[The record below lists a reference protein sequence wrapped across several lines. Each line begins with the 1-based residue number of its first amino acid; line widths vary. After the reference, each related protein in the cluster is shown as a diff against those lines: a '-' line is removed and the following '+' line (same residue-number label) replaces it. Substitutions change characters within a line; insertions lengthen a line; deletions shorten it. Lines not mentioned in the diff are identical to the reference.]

1 MEHKI
6 ITKIDNFIKKENI
19 PNLLFHGSNHELKY
33 SAYTHFLNKIYKN
46 NENIKKYV
54 LYINCVSIKGIKTIK
69 ENIKLFSMQ
78 IINKKSNIFF
88 KTIILEHGEYLT
100 YDSQYSLRRTIE
112 QFSHNTRFILLC
124 ENQNY
129 LLNPI
134 LSRFVHIYIP
144 SKINCTPYHCDNS
157 KYTKLCKHMKT
168 YKKMIDNDVELYEY
182 CNLAHKIYDDNIFAY
197 ELLDKFKKSKNYH
210 VLKIVIKEYFI
221 NFRNEILCIFY
232 VLNIFRNNQ
241 KYEIY
246 DLY

>member
-1 MEHKI
+1 MENKI
-6 ITKIDNFIKKENI
+6 IAKIDNFINKQNI
-19 PNLLFHGSNHELKY
+19 PNLLLYGNNRSLKKQIY
-33 SAYTHFLNKIYKN
+33 NYFINKIYKN
-46 NENIKKYV
+46 KEFIKKYV
-54 LYINCVSIKGIKTIK
+54 LYINCVSIKGIKMIK

-78 IINKKSNIFF
+78 IINKKSDIYF

-112 QFSHNTRFILLC
+112 QFSHNTRFIMLC
-124 ENQNY
+124 ENKNF

-144 SKINCTPYHCDNS
+144 QKACNKNYIVENTKYSKINKFMD
-157 KYTKLCKHMKT
+157 T
-168 YKKMIDNDVELYEY
+168 YESMIKNNNDLIDYY
-182 CNLAHKIYDDNIFAY
+182 NLAEEIYKNNIFAY
-197 ELLDKFKKSKNYH
+197 EILDKFKKHHNFH
-210 VLKIVIKEYFI
+210 VFKMVVQEYFL

>member
-1 MEHKI
+1 MENKI
-6 ITKIDNFIKKENI
+6 FTKIDNFIDKKNI
-19 PNLLFHGSNHELKY
+19 PNLLLYGNNSLLKKQMY
-33 SAYTHFLNKIYKN
+33 HYFVDSIYKTS
-46 NENIKKYV
+46 ENIKKYV
-54 LYINCVSIKGIKTIK
+54 LYINCVSIKGIKMIK

-78 IINKKSNIFF
+78 IINKKTNIYF

-100 YDSQYSLRRTIE
+100 YVSQYSLRRTIE

-124 ENQNY
+124 ENKHY

-144 SKINCTPYHCDNS
+144 PKINN
-157 KYTKLCKHMKT
+157 KT
-168 YKKMIDNDVELYEY
+168 YMIEKTKYIKLNQFMKKYENMRNNNCILIDFY
-182 CNLAHKIYDDNIFAY
+182 NLAEEIYNNNIFAY
-197 ELLDKFKKSKNYH
+197 ELLDKFKKYNNYY
-210 VLKIVIKEYFI
+210 VVKMVINEYFL
-221 NFRNEILCIFY
+221 NFRNEVMCIFY

>member
-1 MEHKI
+1 MENKI

-19 PNLLFHGSNHELKY
+19 PNLLLHGNNYELKY
-33 SAYTHFLNKIYKN
+33 KAYQHFLNKIYKN

-124 ENQNY
+124 ENKNY

-134 LSRFVHIYIP
+134 LSRFVHIFVP
-144 SKINCTPYHCDNS
+144 SKIITKQYKSDNLKYS
-157 KYTKLCKHMKT
+157 KINNYMK
-168 YKKMIDNDVELYEY
+168 IYEKY
-182 CNLAHKIYDDNIFAY
+182 IKEDANLNEYFNLAKEIYNNNIFAY
-197 ELLDKFKKSKNYH
+197 ELLDKFKNYSNYH
-210 VLKIVIKEYFI
+210 VLKMVIKEYFS
-221 NFRNEILCIFY
+221 NFRNETMSIFY

>member
-6 ITKIDNFIKKENI
+6 ITKIDNFINKENI
-19 PNLLFHGSNHELKY
+19 PNLLLYGNNHELKSNVY
-33 SAYTHFLNKIYKN
+33 NHFLNKIYKN

-78 IINKKSNIFF
+78 IINKKSNIYF

-124 ENQNY
+124 ENKNY

-144 SKINCTPYHCDNS
+144 SKLNTKQYKSDNLKYSKINQYMK
-157 KYTKLCKHMKT
+157 KYQQL
-168 YKKMIDNDVELYEY
+168 IDKNAELYEY
-182 CNLAHKIYDDNIFAY
+182 CILAQDIYNNNIFAY
-197 ELLDKFKKSKNYH
+197 ELVDKFKNHPNYH
-210 VLKIVIKEYFI
+210 VLKMVIKEYFT

>member
-1 MEHKI
+1 MEDKI

-19 PNLLFHGSNHELKY
+19 PNLLLHGSNHELKY
-33 SAYTHFLNKIYKN
+33 KAYTHFLNTIYVN
-46 NENIKKYV
+46 SENIKKYV

-78 IINKKSNIFF
+78 IINKKSNIYF

-144 SKINCTPYHCDNS
+144 SKTSSKNYISDNLKYS
-157 KYTKLCKHMKT
+157 KLNNYVKT
-168 YKKMIDNDVELYEY
+168 YHQMVENDASLYEY
-182 CNLAHKIYDDNIFAY
+182 CILAQRIYNDNIFAY
-197 ELLDKFKKSKNYH
+197 ELLDKFKNHKNYH
-210 VLKIVIKEYFI
+210 VLKMVIKEYFI
-221 NFRNEILCIFY
+221 NFRNETLCIFY